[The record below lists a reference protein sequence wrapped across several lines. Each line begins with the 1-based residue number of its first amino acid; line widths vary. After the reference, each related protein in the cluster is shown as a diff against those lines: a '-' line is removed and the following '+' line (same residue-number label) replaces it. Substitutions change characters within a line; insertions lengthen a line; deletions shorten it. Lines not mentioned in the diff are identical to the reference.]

1 MIQADVEQEI
11 LVRRQLYGS
20 GERSASSSLRLPGKL
35 CFYYTTTH
43 AEAAISNSPEAA
55 PGPSLLSQNDK
66 CRSHPPCSTNLDRA
80 RQTMRG
86 ATHALISFRCVTIC
100 QMRRGGEA
108 LPGLRPGPKRL
119 LQARRS
125 RGFPCH
131 QPTISLAQRHKNDAE
146 LLHRFSIPPPSDCFL
161 PQHFESFFFWPLSRS
176 LANLKE
182 KKKRSRS
189 RRLSAILAHTFH
201 PAI

>member
-1 MIQADVEQEI
+1 MIQADVEQESWYDDNYTDPGSAAQA
-11 LVRRQLYGS
+11 LVCDSRGSSVSIIQRLMQNLLY
-20 GERSASSSLRLPGKL
+20 P
-35 CFYYTTTH
+35 T
-43 AEAAISNSPEAA
+43 A

-161 PQHFESFFFWPLSRS
+161 PQHFESFFSGPYLD
-176 LANLKE
+176 LL
-182 KKKRSRS
+182 
-189 RRLSAILAHTFH
+189 LT
-201 PAI
+201 